1 MDLRNF
7 CVSKPKKSGRRVF
20 AQTGLFEDF
29 DQVLIGEQQ
38 LYVINEALIEGLDF
52 WPLSGC
58 RKFEAFARFL
68 RTKQKG
74 RREAGPFRS

>member
-20 AQTGLFEDF
+20 AQTGLFENF

-52 WPLSGC
+52 C
-58 RKFEAFARFL
+58 R
-68 RTKQKG
+68 
-74 RREAGPFRS
+74 